1 MTRLDAILLTV
12 SLTVGIGGA
21 LYGMHRYAAHA
32 DLQAM
37 REVTRQK
44 SLSLCDEAGRGY
56 LYRDAQ
62 GYVWC
67 TLYKGE
73 ARQ

>member
-44 SLSLCDEAGRGY
+44 SPSLS
-56 LYRDAQ
+56 
-62 GYVWC
+62 
-67 TLYKGE
+67 
-73 ARQ
+73 